1 MFYNLGHYI
10 KNFSFNVKEGCNITR
25 ENPIHENKKIIDKV
39 GELMCVNKRN
49 RMLYSEKMSNVFQVL
64 VLLDY
69 VTLISPP

>member
-10 KNFSFNVKEGCNITR
+10 KNFSFNVKEGCTITR